1 MYIYIYI
8 YIHTQYVCIYLH
20 MHMHTHTY
28 IYYIYNM
35 YIIYMYNTCDVS
47 HSCHVATYIL
57 NRQVPIAGCTTRLAP
72 VRHGR
77 FHSST
82 LEVPELGDFT

>member
-1 MYIYIYI
+1 M
-8 YIHTQYVCIYLH
+8 HTLAYAYA
-20 MHMHTHTY
+20 HTHT
-28 IYYIYNM
+28 YIYNM
-35 YIIYMYNTCDVS
+35 YIIYMYSTCDVS

-82 LEVPELGDFT
+82 LEVPELNLGILREKMWEMMG